1 MNDTIEYLTNAIRKA
16 RKTKRFSQRAVS
28 QKTGLPQAQISKI
41 ENAAVDLKTSSLIAL
56 ARALDLEIMMVPRQM
71 VPAIKALIS
80 ASRQIDNGIL
90 PARPVYALDDEDS
103 DD

>member
-1 MNDTIEYLTNAIRKA
+1 MNYAIEYLTNAIRKA
-16 RKTKRFSQRAVS
+16 RKAKRISQRAVS

-56 ARALDLEIMMVPRQM
+56 ARALDLEVMMVPRQM

-80 ASRQIDNGIL
+80 ASRQGDNGIL
-90 PARPVYALDDEDS
+90 PARPVYALNDEDS
-103 DD
+103 DG